1 MNIKLADVG
10 EHILGL
16 QLISGKKLPV
26 KLSYA
31 IAVNL
36 KILLS
41 KEDDVKEQREKILQ
55 EYCVKDD
62 KEQPVLEEIVEK
74 DKNGEVIKK
83 AESEKNYKYV
93 LNGDDETKTIEAI
106 NELYMPE
113 EDLSIR
119 KVKYE
124 DLERCDSDNYDNL
137 TGKEI
142 EALLFMIED

>member
-1 MNIKLADVG
+1 MNIKLAEVG

-41 KEDDVKEQREKILQ
+41 KEEDVKKQREKILQ

-62 KEQPVLEEIVEK
+62 KGQPVLEEIVEK

-93 LNGDDETKTIEAI
+93 FNGDDETKTIEAI
-106 NELYMPE
+106 NELYMLE

-137 TGKEI
+137 TGKDI